1 MKKLIVVLG
10 FLLIFVA
17 GCSSDVKVLV
27 DNTVEEEKNDYVT
40 YKNKLQNVSEF
51 TSEDDIPC
59 DIITSI
65 DRVNEEEVSYR
76 VILDNPKVDMYDVK
90 ALIIHDYFTEDIFP
104 SIGIF
109 DDPLDLIIGDEE
121 VKGIQL
127 VGYIKTKDA
136 IENLNLELRIWIE
149 YKNVTGETMTV
160 YYKPTK

>member
-1 MKKLIVVLG
+1 MKKIIVVFG
-10 FLLIFVA
+10 FVLIFLV
-17 GCSSDVKVLV
+17 GCSGDVKVAV

-40 YKNKLQNVSEF
+40 YKNNLQNASEF
-51 TSEDDIPC
+51 TLEEEFPC
-59 DIITSI
+59 NVTTSI

-76 VILDNPKVDMYDVK
+76 VILDNPKVDMYDIK

-109 DDPLDLIIGDEE
+109 DETEDLIIGDEE

-127 VGYIKTKDA
+127 VGYIKTKEE

-149 YKNVTGETMTV
+149 YKDVTGETKTI

>member
-1 MKKLIVVLG
+1 MKKIIVVFG
-10 FLLIFVA
+10 FVLIFLV
-17 GCSSDVKVLV
+17 GCSSDVKVAV

-40 YKNKLQNVSEF
+40 YKNNLQNASEF
-51 TSEDDIPC
+51 TLEEEFPC
-59 DIITSI
+59 NVTTSI

-76 VILDNPKVDMYDVK
+76 VILDNPKVDMYDIK

-109 DDPLDLIIGDEE
+109 DETEDLIIGDEE

-127 VGYIKTKDA
+127 VGYIKTKEE
-136 IENLNLELRIWIE
+136 IENLNLELRIWVE
-149 YKNVTGETMTV
+149 YKDVTGETKTI